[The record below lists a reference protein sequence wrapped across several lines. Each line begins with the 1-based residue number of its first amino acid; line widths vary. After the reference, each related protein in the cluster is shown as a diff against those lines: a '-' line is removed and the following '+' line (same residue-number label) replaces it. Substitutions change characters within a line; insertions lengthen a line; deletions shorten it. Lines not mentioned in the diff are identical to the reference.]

1 MLDPPAFVKSR
12 AAVES
17 GRRAYKEINLRA
29 FKLLRAGGRLI
40 TCSCSAHMRR
50 PDFEL
55 TVAEAAADAHR
66 FARVIDRKSAAP
78 DHPTLLT
85 APETD
90 YLKVLM
96 IEVS

>member
-1 MLDPPAFVKSR
+1 
-12 AAVES
+12 
-17 GRRAYKEINLRA
+17 
-29 FKLLRAGGRLI
+29 
-40 TCSCSAHMRR
+40 MRR